1 MPRSHLRRPA
11 PLLIALVAGVPNVQ
25 AENERKASTVTTT
38 APRRTNR
45 LIDATSPYLLQH
57 AHNPVDWWPW
67 CDEALALARR
77 DNKPIFLSIGYSAC
91 HWCHVMER
99 ESFESEQVARVLNE
113 HFVSIKVDREERPD
127 IDDLY
132 MKATVLYNQGQG
144 GWPMSVFLTPDLK
157 PFFAGTYF
165 PPESRYGRPGFQ
177 QLLLEIARV
186 WREDHDRIRAGA
198 ESLADAVRRYAGIEP
213 GSDLIPHATLAA
225 LAGALVK
232 HFDPVKGGIVGG
244 GTNKFPPS
252 MAMDIMLRVYRHSL
266 APDDSGQVRPRHE
279 LLERVETTLD
289 HMARGGI
296 YDQLGGGI
304 ARYSTDVDWLV
315 PHFEKMLYDQALVTS
330 IYLDA
335 WQLTRKPLYARAAR
349 EICEYVIADLQ
360 SPEGGYYST
369 RDADSEGVEGKYY
382 VWSRAEVMREL
393 GPRDGELFCAYYDVT
408 EAGNWEG
415 TNILNVQR
423 DLEVVAR
430 LHKIEP
436 TELERSLAASRAKLL
451 AIRARR
457 VPPHLDDKILAAWN
471 GLMIAAMA
479 RAACV
484 LDEPRFRESAV
495 RAADFVVTR
504 MQADGGLLRCYRK
517 GVAHTPGFL
526 DDYAFLVEG
535 LINLYESTFDLRWLD
550 HAARLTEVV
559 MRRFRDERDGGFFFT
574 AHNAPHILV
583 RSKDADDS
591 AIPSGNSVMLMNLL
605 RLSVML
611 DRGEWR
617 AEAER
622 LMRGFQ
628 KRVSDHPSSAERML
642 AAVDFYHAGPREIA
656 IIAPAAGTSPD
667 PLLKTIWQTYVPNKV
682 VVGVVGDPKA
692 AAARRIPLLAG
703 REPVDGKPTAF
714 VCEKFVC
721 KRPTTDPRE
730 LERLLA
736 PAVERR

>member
-1 MPRSHLRRPA
+1 MPRSPWRCPA
-11 PLLIALVAGVPNVQ
+11 PWLMTLLAGIPAVQ
-25 AENERKASTVTTT
+25 AQQPGKASTVTTT
-38 APRRTNR
+38 APRHTNR
-45 LIDATSPYLLQH
+45 LVNATSPYLLQH

-99 ESFESEQVARVLNE
+99 ESFESDDIARVLNE

-157 PFFAGTYF
+157 PFVAGTYF
-165 PPESRYGRPGFQ
+165 PPESRYGRPGFK

-186 WREDHDRIRAGA
+186 WREDRDRVRAGA
-198 ESLADAVRRYAGIEP
+198 ESLADAVRRYASIEP
-213 GSDLIPHATLAA
+213 GSELIPHATLAA

-252 MAMDIMLRVYRHSL
+252 MAMDIMLRVYLHSL
-266 APDDSGQVRPRHE
+266 APDDSGQVRPRRE
-279 LLERVETTLD
+279 LLECIETTLD
-289 HMARGGI
+289 HMAHGGI

-335 WQLTRKPLYARAAR
+335 WQLTRKPLYARVAR
-349 EICEYVIADLQ
+349 EICDYVIADLQ

-382 VWSRAEVMREL
+382 VWSKAEVLNEL

-415 TNILNVQR
+415 TNILNVPR
-423 DLEVVAR
+423 GLDVVAR

-436 TELERSLAASRAKLL
+436 AELERILAASRARLL
-451 AIRARR
+451 AVRARR

-479 RAACV
+479 RTACV
-484 LDEPRFRESAV
+484 LGEPRFRESAV
-495 RAADFVVTR
+495 RAADFVLTH
-504 MQADGGLLRCYRK
+504 MQADGGLLRSCRK
-517 GVAHTPGFL
+517 GIAHTPGFL
-526 DDYAFLVEG
+526 DDHAFFIEG
-535 LINLYESTFDLRWLD
+535 LINLYEATFDLRWLD
-550 HAARLTEVV
+550 QAARLTEVV

-574 AHNAPHILV
+574 ADHAPHILV
-583 RSKDADDS
+583 RSKDADDG
-591 AIPSGNSVMLMNLL
+591 AIPSGNSIMLMNLL
-605 RLSVML
+605 RLSILL
-611 DRGEWR
+611 DRRDWH

-622 LMRGFQ
+622 LMRAFQ
-628 KRVSDHPSSAERML
+628 KRVTDHPFSAERML
-642 AAVDFYHAGPREIA
+642 AAVDFYHARPREIA
-656 IIAPAAGTSPD
+656 IVAPVPGPAPD
-667 PLLKTIWQTYVPNKV
+667 PLLKIVWQTYVPNKI
-682 VVGVVGDPKA
+682 VVGVVGDPQ
-692 AAARRIPLLAG
+692 AAARRIPLLAD
-703 REPVDGKPTAF
+703 RNPVDGKPTAF
-714 VCEKFVC
+714 VCENFVC

-736 PAVERR
+736 PPVERR